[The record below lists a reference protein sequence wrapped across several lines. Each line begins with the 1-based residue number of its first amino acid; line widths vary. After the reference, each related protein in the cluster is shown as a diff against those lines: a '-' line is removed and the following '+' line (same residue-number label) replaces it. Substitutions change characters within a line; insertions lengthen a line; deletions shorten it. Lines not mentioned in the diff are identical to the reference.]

1 MTQPRDRTTVP
12 DGTTVAEDRT
22 VARGQTI
29 GSDRPFDGMPTQTAV
44 VETVEPTNRPLTWG
58 PIWAGVL
65 TAFGLFILFSLI
77 AIAAGLALVE
87 FGQPGGGI
95 DGDVPVNLIAL
106 ILTGVLMVVAFFAGG
121 FVASWSGWETDEGR
135 GILNGFLVWAS
146 ALVLLLVFAALGLG
160 QWLGALGSVFAGQFA
175 PGQVV
180 PPDTNFEQVGEAFTE
195 AAWQSVLAIVLAM
208 VAAVLGGLV
217 GTRDEFHEKFPYYR
231 SR

>member
-12 DGTTVAEDRT
+12 EGTTVAEDRA
-22 VARGQTI
+22 VSRGRTM
-29 GSDRPFDGMPTQTAV
+29 GSDRVVGGAPTQTAV

-77 AIAAGLALVE
+77 ALAGGLALVE
-87 FGQPGGGI
+87 FGEPGGGGN
-95 DGDVPVNLIAL
+95 GDVPVDMIAM
-106 ILTGVLMVVAFFAGG
+106 ILTGLLMVVAFFAGG

-135 GILNGFLVWAS
+135 GLLNGFLVWAL
-146 ALVLLLVFAALGLG
+146 ALVLLLAFAALGLG
-160 QWLGALGSVFAGQFA
+160 QWLGALGSVFAGQFS

-180 PPDTNFEQVGEAFTE
+180 PPDANLDQVGEAFTE

-217 GTRDEFHEKFPYYR
+217 GTRDEFHQKFPYYR